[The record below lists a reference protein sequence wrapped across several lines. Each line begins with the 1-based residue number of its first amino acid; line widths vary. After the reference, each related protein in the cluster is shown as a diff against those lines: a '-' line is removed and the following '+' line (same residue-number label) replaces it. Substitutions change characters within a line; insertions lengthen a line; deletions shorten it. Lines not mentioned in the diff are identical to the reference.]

1 MTPLIISFLILT
13 SYIAFYLCYVGLT
26 TSHSNSHNLLKQK
39 NKKLWFL
46 FPVTLAVSSFLL
58 MLTAFEYTPE
68 KYQFTFFL
76 TACPIV
82 FTAFAANYK
91 DGGVTTQ
98 VHMTTAKLG
107 GLFSFVWAVLMAY
120 SYSWWLIAPVIV
132 LGAIF
137 YLLNRKYHKPV
148 LFLEYW
154 AFSYPYVILFL
165 VIKLKLI
172 TN

>member
-1 MTPLIISFLILT
+1 MTLLIISFLILT
-13 SYIAFYLCYVGLT
+13 SYIALYLSNVGLL
-26 TSHSNSHNLLKQK
+26 TSHSASYYAMKEK
-39 NKKLWFL
+39 NKNLGFL

-58 MLTAFEYTPE
+58 MLTAFDCTPE

-76 TACPIV
+76 TACPII

-91 DGGVTTQ
+91 DGVVTTQ
-98 VHMTTAKLG
+98 VHMTSAKLG
-107 GLFSFVWAVLMAY
+107 GLFSFLWAVLMAY
-120 SYSWWLIAPVIV
+120 ACTWWLITPVIV

-137 YLLNRKYHKPV
+137 YTLNRKYHKPV